1 VAPHHGSKTSSST
14 RFIKGVSPD
23 AVIFSAGFMNRWK
36 MPNKAVLKRYQQ
48 LKVNQ
53 YSTAEQGMIQIK
65 VTEQSLKIE
74 SYREDINPY
83 WFAN

>member
-1 VAPHHGSKTSSST
+1 
-14 RFIKGVSPD
+14 
-23 AVIFSAGFMNRWK
+23 MNRWK
-36 MPNKAVLKRYQQ
+36 MPNKTVLKRYQQ

-65 VTEQSLKIE
+65 VTEQSLKIV